1 MDKSLYC
8 LSVLLVFVGLV
19 FVGLLQQHMV
29 LV

>member
-8 LSVLLVFVGLV
+8 LFVLLVFVGLV
-19 FVGLLQQHMV
+19 FVGLQQHMV

>member
-19 FVGLLQQHMV
+19 FVGLQQHMV